1 MPCGG
6 GVFCNWWPLTKANF
20 VMDKKIKS
28 FEELEI
34 DGERLDQSILDHQR
48 EVEARREIDLGH
60 IRKVL
65 KFYKVRLE
73 EISEHLHTEKQ
84 GQGDSGSDYWSKRK

>member
-1 MPCGG
+1 
-6 GVFCNWWPLTKANF
+6 
-20 VMDKKIKS
+20 MDKKIKS
-28 FEELEI
+28 FEELEL

-48 EVEARREIDLGH
+48 EVEARREIDLDH

-73 EISEHLHTEKQ
+73 EISEHLYNEKQ
-84 GQGDSGSDYWSKRK
+84 GQGDSNGADYWSKRK

>member
-1 MPCGG
+1 
-6 GVFCNWWPLTKANF
+6 
-20 VMDKKIKS
+20 MDKKIKS

-48 EVEARREIDLGH
+48 EVEARREIDLDH

-73 EISEHLHTEKQ
+73 EISEHLYTEKQ

>member
-1 MPCGG
+1 
-6 GVFCNWWPLTKANF
+6 
-20 VMDKKIKS
+20 MDKKIKS
-28 FEELEI
+28 FEELEV

-48 EVEARREIDLGH
+48 EVEARREIDLDH

-73 EISEHLHTEKQ
+73 EISEHLYTEKQ
-84 GQGDSGSDYWSKRK
+84 GQGDSSGSDYWSKRK

>member
-1 MPCGG
+1 
-6 GVFCNWWPLTKANF
+6 
-20 VMDKKIKS
+20 MDKKIKS

-34 DGERLDQSILDHQR
+34 DGERLDQSIMDHQR
-48 EVEARREIDLGH
+48 EVEARREVDLDH

-73 EISEHLHTEKQ
+73 EISEYLYTEKQ
-84 GQGDSGSDYWSKRK
+84 GQGDSNSSDYWSRRK